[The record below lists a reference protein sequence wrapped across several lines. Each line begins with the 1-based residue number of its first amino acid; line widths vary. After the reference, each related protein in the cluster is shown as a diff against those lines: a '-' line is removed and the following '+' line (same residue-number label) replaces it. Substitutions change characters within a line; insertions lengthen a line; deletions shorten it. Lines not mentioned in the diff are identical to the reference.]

1 MAFVRAAALAEVTEG
16 GLLGVEVGG
25 HRVCLARLQ
34 GDEVYAFADN
44 CTHRDFP
51 LSGGELDVA
60 ECYVTCDWHGAQF
73 DVRTGQA
80 MCLPA
85 TRPVQTYPVQVEGD
99 EIRVDVGD

>member
-1 MAFVRAAALAEVTEG
+1 VAFVRAAALADLGEAS
-16 GLLGVEVGG
+16 LLGVEIEG

-34 GDEVYAFADN
+34 GNEVYAFADN

-51 LSGGELDVA
+51 LSAGELDVE

-73 DVRTGQA
+73 DLKTGRA

-85 TRPVQTYPVQVEGD
+85 TRPVQTFPVQVQGD
-99 EIRVDVGD
+99 DILVDVAG